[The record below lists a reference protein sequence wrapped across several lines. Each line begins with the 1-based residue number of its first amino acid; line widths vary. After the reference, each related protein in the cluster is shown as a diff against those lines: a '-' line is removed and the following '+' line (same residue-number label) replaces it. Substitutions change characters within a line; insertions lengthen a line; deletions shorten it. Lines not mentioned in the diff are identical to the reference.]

1 MSMKWLVTGGAGYIG
16 SHVVR
21 ALLNDGL
28 EVIVLDSL
36 ISGNLERLSGS
47 CEVVIGDVRDEEL
60 VSETIRNHRIEGVI
74 NLAALK
80 SVEESKE
87 FPQKYQE
94 INHHAMKK
102 VLDIALQ
109 NNVPMFIQSSTAA
122 VYGNSKSGFVTES
135 DKLNPISPYG
145 ITKAEAENELNME
158 IGKSKL
164 LGCSLRYFNVIGA
177 ATATLKD
184 SSRANIFPMVM
195 DAIERKQPPKIFG
208 NDYPTKDGTC
218 VRDYVHVEDI
228 ARAHVA
234 VVKSFAI
241 SQIPVALNIGTG
253 IGYSVR
259 EVMNEI
265 LKQVGSSR
273 EPVVVDRRQGDP
285 AMLVANVDL
294 AEEVL
299 GFKTQKT
306 LEEMIA
312 SSI

>member
-28 EVIVLDSL
+28 EVVVLDSL
-36 ISGNLERLSGS
+36 ISGKLERLSGS

-94 INHHAMKK
+94 INHHAMRK

-145 ITKAEAENELNME
+145 FTKAEAENELNME
-158 IGKSKL
+158 IHKSKL

-177 ATATLKD
+177 SAATLKD
-184 SSRANIFPMVM
+184 GSKANIVPMVM